1 MTLERWRQIELVYH
15 AAIEH
20 EPHGRAEYVAEA
32 CGGDEDLRQ
41 EVESLLAND
50 PSAPELVFNQAPIA
64 TAGRLVTGTRL
75 GCYEILG
82 TIGAGGMGVVY
93 RAHDTTLR
101 RDVALKV
108 LPDSFAADPGR
119 MSSFEREAR
128 VLASLNHPNIA
139 QIYGVEQRALV
150 MELVG
155 GESPKGPLPLEDAWK
170 VAAQIAEALEYAHE
184 KGIVHRDL
192 KPANIR
198 ITPEGV
204 VKLLDFGLAKAFPG
218 SAGSAEGFE
227 DSTPAG
233 VDATQAGII
242 VGTAPYMAPEQAA
255 GKKVDQR
262 ADIWAFGVVLYEL
275 LAGRRPF
282 RGRSMTEIVEAVIH
296 ETPDFTPIPVEA
308 RPLLERCRE
317 GSEEAAAP
325 HRRLATS
332 ARR

>member
-32 CGGDEDLRQ
+32 CGGDEDLKK
-41 EVESLLAND
+41 EVESLLAKD
-50 PSAPELVFNQAPIA
+50 PSSPELVFNQAPIA
-64 TAGRLVTGTRL
+64 AAGPAPSAISRLVTGTRL

-108 LPDSFAADPGR
+108 LPDSFTADPGR

-139 QIYGVEQRALV
+139 QIYGVEQRSLI

-155 GESPKGPLPLEDAWK
+155 GDAPKGPMPLEDVWK
-170 VAAQIAEALEYAHE
+170 AAAQIAEALEYAHE

-218 SAGSAEGFE
+218 SAGATGISKIQRQQA
-227 DSTPAG
+227 SRRRKPA
-233 VDATQAGII
+233 
-242 VGTAPYMAPEQAA
+242 
-255 GKKVDQR
+255 
-262 ADIWAFGVVLYEL
+262 
-275 LAGRRPF
+275 
-282 RGRSMTEIVEAVIH
+282 
-296 ETPDFTPIPVEA
+296 
-308 RPLLERCRE
+308 
-317 GSEEAAAP
+317 
-325 HRRLATS
+325 
-332 ARR
+332 